1 MKIGLIAPMPFP
13 AVKAAS
19 IRVKNIA
26 DLLVRHGDDVHVFS
40 YPPGDA
46 EEEVG
51 GIMVHRATKKMSED
65 YYSAKMR
72 LAMDLQLTKKILK
85 LVNNGKI
92 DILHCH
98 LHEGAGIGCLVK
110 LLTFSKIPIIA
121 DIHGPFLPELIYTG
135 VISPNNK
142 FKFLFRV
149 IEKRINSVSDKL
161 IVTSTG
167 LKKLISSTR
176 ITDDKITVISDYVIL
191 DNFSSDIY
199 DDTLVEKYK
208 LHNNKIVMYTGML
221 KKYQGIEYLL
231 KSFLKIEKK
240 CPDAVLVIVGNTSCD
255 VYKELSKKMNLQNVI
270 FTGFQPHETISNYLS
285 IADVVVSSRIDTD
298 VTKGGF
304 VSQVPEYMAMGKA
317 IVATNVSD
325 CDLMLQ
331 NESGLLVK
339 VRNIEEMAD
348 AIIKLLKQPELR
360 KKLGINA
367 KERAKIF
374 SWTTQFENLISVYRS
389 VLSAEKCK

>member
-26 DLLVRHGDDVHVFS
+26 DLLVKHGNGLHVFS

-46 EEEVG
+46 EEEVD
-51 GIMVHRATKKMSED
+51 GIMVHRATKKISGD
-65 YYSAKMR
+65 YYSAKTR

-85 LVNNGKI
+85 LVNKGKI

-110 LLTFSKIPIIA
+110 LLSFSKIPIIA

-135 VISPNNK
+135 VISPNNR
-142 FKFLFRV
+142 FKFLFRF
-149 IEKRINSVSDKL
+149 IEKTINKLSDKI

-167 LKKLISSTR
+167 LKKLISSTG
-176 ITDDKITVISDYVIL
+176 ISKDKINVISDYVVL
-191 DNFSSDIY
+191 NNFSSDIY
-199 DDTLVEKYK
+199 DAFLIEKYK
-208 LHNNKIVMYTGML
+208 LHNKKIVMYVGML
-221 KKYQGIEYLL
+221 KEYQGIEYLL

-240 CPDAVLVIVGNTSCD
+240 CPDAVLVIVGNTRCEE
-255 VYKELSKKMNLQNVI
+255 YKEVTNKMDLKNVI
-270 FTGFQPHETISNYLS
+270 YTGFQPHVTIQNYLS

-304 VSQVPEYMAMGKA
+304 VSQLPEYMAMGKA

-331 NESGLLVK
+331 NDSGILVK
-339 VRNIEEMAD
+339 ERNTEEMAD
-348 AIIKLLKQPELR
+348 AVIKLLKQPGLR
-360 KKLGINA
+360 EKIGNNA
-367 KERAKIF
+367 KNRAKIF
-374 SWTTQFENLISVYRS
+374 SWENQFENLNKVYES
-389 VLSAEKCK
+389 VLSD